1 MRSQG
6 GSFDLALLKRQRN
19 KARKAAPDTGEPQQT
34 DTPDTNG
41 TAPAPA
47 LAEPAAITAPMLSPA
62 PEAEEAAVEEAAA
75 EEAAAEQPVAE
86 QPVAEQ
92 PAPQEAVGPPAQE
105 HGAADT
111 TETPA
116 AAAPE
121 AAPEPTPAP
130 AEPAAPTAAAAPE
143 EAIVSETLPVA
154 LEPELRR
161 IIDTAVARVASIEL
175 EAIRESRKL
184 TQRSEEEGREALK
197 LALDRSFQLVNSFE
211 LLTVTVAGMVSALRV
226 ELDSAMAALH
236 QVDDPYAHLTAEQ
249 KRQAEHAL
257 SAPAGAA
264 LEADAEQQAEQ
275 PAAEEASQPE
285 PEADTTVQGMNG
297 DGPEIHTEP
306 SPEIAEMFREQI
318 INMKNSGKTREEAE
332 RTLLRFNLGRRFIG
346 MLDEVYSGDTAEFT
360 PPAGAQRGRF
370 VRRFFSRS

>member
-19 KARKAAPDTGEPQQT
+19 KARKAAPDSGEPQQT

-75 EEAAAEQPVAE
+75 EQPAAEQPAAEQPVAE

-285 PEADTTVQGMNG
+285 PEADTTVQCMNG
-297 DGPEIHTEP
+297 DGPRSTP
-306 SPEIAEMFREQI
+306 SPVPRSPRCSA
-318 INMKNSGKTREEAE
+318 
-332 RTLLRFNLGRRFIG
+332 
-346 MLDEVYSGDTAEFT
+346 
-360 PPAGAQRGRF
+360 
-370 VRRFFSRS
+370 SRSST